1 MNPNQLNIDI
11 LRAFGVD
18 TKCVTQADIQLRP
31 NKYPEVNVTM
41 VPWPLEPVGAM
52 LKSIALRCH
61 LVPPPAAAPEPA
73 PAPPPLDIEA
83 MCNTARQC
91 VRIAI
96 EWAGDDAKDALLL
109 RSARYNQAHGLP
121 LSSAHLVALAA
132 EVRKTLGVLKQLH
145 KGLVSFEEACA
156 QLDLPELPVFHIDPT
171 SKVTNWEPTHPTKW
185 APRRFG
191 WDEGGSNA

>member
-1 MNPNQLNIDI
+1 MNRFP
-11 LRAFGVD
+11 F
-18 TKCVTQADIQLRP
+18 
-31 NKYPEVNVTM
+31 
-41 VPWPLEPVGAM
+41 EPPQTIGEGWREATLWQPMPQRRV
-52 LKSIALRCH
+52 IAT
-61 LVPPPAAAPEPA
+61 
-73 PAPPPLDIEA
+73 
-83 MCNTARQC
+83 MCNTARLC

-96 EWAGDDAKDALLL
+96 ERACDDAKDALML

-121 LSSAHLVALAA
+121 LSSAHQVALAA

-185 APRRFG
+185 APRLFG

>member
-1 MNPNQLNIDI
+1 MNPNQLTIDI

-18 TKCVTQADIQLRP
+18 TKRVTQADIQLRP
-31 NKYPEVNVTM
+31 NKYPELIVTM
-41 VPWPLEPVGAM
+41 VPWPLEPIGAK

-61 LVPPPAAAPEPA
+61 LVPTPAAAPEPE

-96 EWAGDDAKDALLL
+96 EWAGDDAKDALML
-109 RSARYNQAHGLP
+109 RSALWAKAYGLP
-121 LSSAHLVALAA
+121 LTSAQEVALEADR
-132 EVRKTLGVLKQLH
+132 RKANQNLIAKGNDTVKAVCEMLGVPPLTQC
-145 KGLVSFEEACA
+145 E
-156 QLDLPELPVFHIDPT
+156 IDPGIDII
-171 SKVTNWEPTHPTKW
+171 NWEPADPTKW
-185 APRRFG
+185 APSRFG